1 MRFIFWWGFFSL
13 ILTGGIYFFERKDII
28 EIFIA
33 SLIVSFVFI
42 GLISVLL
49 EAIKRINDLDNKK
62 KLLLSGFLMGV
73 IFGLLIGENNED

>member
-13 ILTGGIYFFERKDII
+13 ILTGGIYFFEREDII

-42 GLISVLL
+42 GLMSVLL
-49 EAIKRINDLDNKK
+49 GVIKRISDLGNER

-73 IFGLLIGENNED
+73 MFGLLIGENNED